1 MKNSTKRKW
10 KKGFHVRAAALTFL
24 LTLLLVYG
32 TGVYLFSDFI
42 FLADNR
48 DAATLSAEFLSPT
61 AADLPMLRR
70 QTHTEAYGKTTGET
84 FNTYGYTYLPAESL
98 RDKAAAVAAL
108 EERGISYTFAECYS
122 VLPKDRVVYLT
133 YAGAYDGA
141 GYYVNPAVPV
151 TLTLSGHKRND
162 VPSDNQV
169 GNNLV
174 GTNQV
179 GTNLVYLTF
188 DDGPSAYTE
197 DILDTLGMYGVP
209 ATFFTLGKSV
219 QKYPDTAR
227 RITEDGH
234 LLASHG
240 NTHDYESIYASAE
253 TLLADVRQWQEIV
266 TGIGALPERSDRY
279 FRFPGG
285 SVGNYFGADQRQEML
300 DGLHDMGYRVYDW
313 NILTNDGVLFL
324 RPDGMDSETYWKET
338 FIETW
343 ENCPYDT
350 RIILVHDSIAET
362 EALLPWLLDYV
373 IDAGYTFG
381 TLDMLNDEYYMR

>member
-32 TGVYLFSDFI
+32 TGMVLFSDFV
-42 FLADNR
+42 FLSYNKN
-48 DAATLSAEFLSPT
+48 AATLSADFLTPT
-61 AADLPMLRR
+61 VSDAPMLRR
-70 QTHTEAYGKTTGET
+70 QTHTEAYGNTAAEP
-84 FNTYGYTYLPAESL
+84 FNTYGYTYLPKEAL
-98 RDKAAAVAAL
+98 ANKDTATAAL
-108 EERGISYTFAECYS
+108 DELGIPYTFAECYS

-133 YAGAYDGA
+133 YAGAADGA
-141 GYYVNPAVPV
+141 GYYVNPDVPV
-151 TLTLSGHKRND
+151 TLTLSGHKRNN
-162 VPSDNQV
+162 VPYDGTNLV

-174 GTNQV
+174 F
-179 GTNLVYLTF
+179 LTF

-197 DILDTLGMYGVP
+197 DILDTLGMYGVS

-219 QKYPDTAR
+219 QKYPDTAK
-227 RITEDGH
+227 RITADGH

-240 NTHDYESIYASAE
+240 NTHDYEAIYASAD

-266 TGIGALPERSDRY
+266 TEIGALPERSDRY

-285 SVGNYFGADQRQEML
+285 SVGSYFGADQRQEML

-338 FIETW
+338 FIDTW
-343 ENCPYDT
+343 ESCPYDT

-381 TLDMLNDEYYMR
+381 TLDMLENEYYMK

>member
-32 TGVYLFSDFI
+32 TGMVLFSDFV
-42 FLADNR
+42 FLSYNKN
-48 DAATLSAEFLSPT
+48 AATLSADFLPPT
-61 AADLPMLRR
+61 VSDAPMLRR
-70 QTHTEAYGKTTGET
+70 QTHTEAYGKTAAEP
-84 FNTYGYTYLPAESL
+84 FNTYGYAYLPKQAL
-98 RDKAAAVAAL
+98 AQKDTAVAAL
-108 EERGISYTFAECYS
+108 DELGISYTFAECYS

-133 YAGAYDGA
+133 YAGAADGA
-141 GYYVNPAVPV
+141 GYYVNPEVPV

-162 VPSDNQV
+162 VPYD
-169 GNNLV
+169 

-179 GTNLVYLTF
+179 GTNRVYLTF

-227 RITEDGH
+227 RITADGH

-240 NTHDYESIYASAE
+240 NTHDYEAIYASAD
-253 TLLADVRQWQEIV
+253 TLLVDVRQWQEIV
-266 TGIGALPERSDRY
+266 TEIGALPERSDRY

-285 SVGNYFGADQRQEML
+285 SVGSYFGAEQRQAML

-324 RPDGMDSETYWKET
+324 RPDGMDSETYWKKT
-338 FIETW
+338 FIDTW
-343 ENCPYDT
+343 ESCPYDT

-362 EALLPWLLDYV
+362 EALLPWLLNYV

-381 TLDMLNDEYYMR
+381 TLDMLDGEYYMK

>member
-24 LTLLLVYG
+24 LTLLLVYS
-32 TGVYLFSDFI
+32 TCMVLFSDFV
-42 FLADNR
+42 FLSYNK
-48 DAATLSAEFLSPT
+48 DAATLSADFLSPT
-61 AADLPMLRR
+61 ESDSPMLPR
-70 QTHTEAYGKTTGET
+70 QTHVEKYGEISGSEN
-84 FNTYGYTYLPAESL
+84 FNTYGYTFLSKETL
-98 RDKAAAVAAL
+98 VDKDTAISAL
-108 EERGISYTFAECYS
+108 TELGIAYEIEECYS

-133 YAGAYDGA
+133 YAGESDGA
-141 GYYVNPAVPV
+141 GYYVNPDVPI

-162 VPSDNQV
+162 VPYD
-169 GNNLV
+169 
-174 GTNQV
+174 GTNR
-179 GTNLVYLTF
+179 VYLTF
-188 DDGPSAYTE
+188 DDGPSGHTE
-197 DILDTLGMYGVP
+197 SILDTLGMYGVP

-240 NTHDYESIYASAE
+240 NTHDYDAIYACTDA
-253 TLLADVRQWQEIV
+253 LLTDVRQWQEIV
-266 TGIGALPERSDRY
+266 TGVGALPEREDRY

-285 SVGNYFGADQRQEML
+285 SVGNYFDSTQRQEML

-343 ENCPYDT
+343 ESCPYDT

-381 TLDMLNDEYYMR
+381 TLDMLDSEYYMK